1 MSDNSERLVAL
12 TKKLEECHAEAVSL
26 EGLMVGQASG
36 MRSLWSRKITQPMRD
51 CLNFIGRLE
60 ARKKELGLK

>member
-26 EGLMVGQASG
+26 EGLMTGPASG
-36 MRSLWSRKITQPMRD
+36 MRSLWSRKITQPLRD
-51 CLNFIGRLE
+51 NLNFLKSIE
-60 ARKKELGLK
+60 DRKKELGLK